1 MVGTTQRL
9 FQVELQP
16 PIAESLGKALCT
28 LRRFL
33 CVFDGFSVAK
43 PGVEEV
49 FFGKIGHFCPNL
61 TSTSFTEQ
69 KEENN

>member
-1 MVGTTQRL
+1 
-9 FQVELQP
+9 
-16 PIAESLGKALCT
+16 
-28 LRRFL
+28 L